1 MGRGTG
7 VRWVGPEAVQIDF
20 RWKGER
26 CRERLRL
33 RKTTANDRF
42 ARNLKARVEH
52 EIAIG
57 VFDYARHFPDSAR
70 AGRGAGTSYRLSQA
84 ATHYIDGLSG
94 SVEPETLKEYRQSA
108 ETLVDGIGD
117 KEVRN
122 LTRADIRKWIAE
134 SSLSKKRLDNLL
146 IPLRGCLAQA
156 VEDGILT
163 KNPLAGFKFKRV
175 GSPKKTIDP
184 FTPDEVEALGQVSN
198 GDLWTFWAWSGLRSG
213 EVIGLR
219 WDDVDSDCAAV
230 RVQRAVRLGREKAPK
245 TSAGTRRLVLLLP
258 AREQLHARRP
268 SGVHG
273 GDPVWT
279 NPNTGAYWHEAK
291 ALNRAFQRAC
301 KEAGVR
307 FRYVYQLR
315 HSFASRAL
323 SSGENP
329 LWVARYMGHTDVG
342 MVQRH
347 YGKWIP
353 SVDPLAGSRMVQSK
367 AGRGQRAA

>member
-33 RKTTANDRF
+33 RKTAANDRF
-42 ARNLKARVEH
+42 ARNLKARIEH

-57 VFDYARHFPDSAR
+57 TFNYAAHFPESPRARTSGHARLGSYLSAFVSSL
-70 AGRGAGTSYRLSQA
+70 ANT
-84 ATHYIDGLSG
+84 
-94 SVEPETLKEYRQSA
+94 VEPETLREYRQCADS
-108 ETLVDGIGD
+108 LVEGVGD
-117 KEVRN
+117 KELHN
-122 LTRADIRKWIAE
+122 LTRADVRKWIAE
-134 SSLSKKRLDNLL
+134 SPLSKKRLDNIL
-146 IPLRGCLAQA
+146 IPLRGALAQA
-156 VEDGILT
+156 VDDGILT
-163 KNPLAGFKFKRV
+163 KNPLHGFKFKRIDNV
-175 GSPKKTIDP
+175 KRDIDP
-184 FTPDEVEALGQVSN
+184 FTPEEVEALGQVSS
-198 GDLWTFWAWSGLRSG
+198 GDLWTFWAWTGLRSG

-219 WDDVDSDCAAV
+219 WGDVDPDGAHIHV
-230 RVQRAVRLGREKAPK
+230 RRAVRLGRDKHPK
-245 TSAGTRRLVLLLP
+245 TEAGKRSLSLLGPAAGALPRRCD
-258 AREQLHARRP
+258 
-268 SGVHG
+268 
-273 GDPVWT
+273 GDVWT
-279 NPNTGAYWHEAK
+279 NPNTGRGWHEAK
-291 ALNRAFQRAC
+291 ALNRAFRKAC
-301 KEAGVR
+301 SEAGVR
-307 FRYVYQLR
+307 YRYVYQLR